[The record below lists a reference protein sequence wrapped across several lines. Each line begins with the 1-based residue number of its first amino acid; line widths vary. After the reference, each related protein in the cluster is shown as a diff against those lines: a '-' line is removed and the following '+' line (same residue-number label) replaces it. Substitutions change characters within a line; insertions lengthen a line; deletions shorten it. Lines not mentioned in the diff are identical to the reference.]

1 MRSQSGHTKERVSK
15 RQGRST
21 EIVGDPK
28 GKASPSR
35 HDLST
40 TEILKLWD
48 GLNVLE
54 VRVLGLFRAS
64 GEPAAV
70 AAVTTILGF
79 VMLFIK
85 HASLGVCFAEGV
97 LGLGLTWILKRKGNA
112 KSKSS
117 S

>member
-1 MRSQSGHTKERVSK
+1 MRKQASQAKERVSK
-15 RQGRST
+15 HQGRST

-48 GLNVLE
+48 GLNVE

-79 VMLFIK
+79 VMLFVK
-85 HASLGVCFAEGV
+85 HAPLGVCFAEGV
-97 LGLGLTWILKRKGNA
+97 LGFGLTWILKRKGNA